1 MFIGVKDFIAQY
13 KEPFD
18 REAKAKRIARE
29 RLRNKGIVRA
39 TKDQIEDE
47 IEEVLEEW
55 VTKANWGIN
64 AHKELQEKGLIQ
76 YPDAII
82 EEYKEGKVNN
92 DTPSEA
98 ILQINSLKRN
108 QRYYEKFI
116 YDPINKL
123 VAYVDEVFV
132 DKKGYIHVVEYK
144 TTNNLNKNYTFL
156 TPKGPI
162 ISKYFKPIE
171 NIIDCNFSQA
181 ALQASMYMYLL
192 WYYNKKLKTG
202 TITIKHIKLNEDT
215 GRIETIN
222 DHNSPYLIEEVKKLL
237 QHKKK

>member
-98 ILQINSLKRN
+98 ILQINSLKN
-108 QRYYEKFI
+108 CFKVLI
-116 YDPINKL
+116 HKL
-123 VAYVDEVFV
+123 RDGKVFAM
-132 DKKGYIHVVEYK
+132 
-144 TTNNLNKNYTFL
+144 NAPFL
-156 TPKGPI
+156 HLR
-162 ISKYFKPIE
+162 IS
-171 NIIDCNFSQA
+171 
-181 ALQASMYMYLL
+181 
-192 WYYNKKLKTG
+192 
-202 TITIKHIKLNEDT
+202 
-215 GRIETIN
+215 
-222 DHNSPYLIEEVKKLL
+222 
-237 QHKKK
+237 